1 MDEKYT
7 GYTMIDLN
15 EEELARYYQGETV
28 ISLRPNEYGII
39 MHNGIPVDK
48 CCGTVEGIRPVKFTT
63 IGDNYTGV
71 YKPRNLEQEL
81 AFDLMNSDIP
91 VKLISGTWGSG
102 KTMCLCVSAIE
113 QIRKGKFDKIVWVRN
128 NVAVK
133 DTEPLGALPGTE
145 FEKLYP
151 WVGPLADHA
160 GGEEG
165 IRQLMM
171 SEQLDIVHLGY
182 LRGRDIRNSIIM
194 CSESENLTKEHIQLI
209 LGRVG
214 EGSAL
219 WMDADVKQRDK
230 VSFEKSA
237 GVEKTI
243 ETLKGNPLFGYVH
256 LVKSERSEVARLAD
270 LLD

>member
-1 MDEKYT
+1 MTEQYT
-7 GYTMIDLN
+7 GYAIIDLN
-15 EEELARYYQGETV
+15 EEELAKYYQGEPV

-39 MHNGIPVDK
+39 THNGVAVDK
-48 CCGTVEGIRPVKFTT
+48 CCGTLEGVRPVQFKT
-63 IGDNYTGV
+63 IGDHDTGI
-71 YKPRNLEQEL
+71 YKPRNIEQEL
-81 AFDLMNSDIP
+81 AFDLMNSDVP

-113 QIRKGKFDKIVWVRN
+113 QINKGKFDKIVWVRN

-133 DTEPLGALPGTE
+133 DTDPLGALPGTE

-165 IRQLMM
+165 IHRLM
-171 SEQLDIVHLGY
+171 EEGKLDVVHLGF

-219 WMDADVKQRDK
+219 WMDADIKQRDK
-230 VSFEKSA
+230 ASFEKSA
-237 GVEKTI
+237 GIEKTI
-243 ETLKGNPLFGYVH
+243 EKFKGNPLFGYVH
-256 LVKSERSEVARLAD
+256 LVKSERSEVARMAD